1 MLWGISPDTGS
12 VSVQE
17 ELEQLARNTLTDII
31 ALRIKLGEST
41 SDHIGLLVA
50 SREKIE
56 AEVADEVYTTI
67 KTKRVSGTSPWV
79 AELRK
84 SEAQLL
90 SVLRLLHEVSGNQD
104 GQDIRRVRIQT
115 AREVARL
122 MKAYPG
128 ISIDEVAAEVSKR
141 AS

>member
-31 ALRIKLGEST
+31 ALRIKLGEET
-41 SDHIGLLVA
+41 SAHIGLLVA
-50 SREKIE
+50 SRERVS
-56 AEVADEVYTTI
+56 AEVADDVYTTI
-67 KTKRVSGTSPWV
+67 KTKRIAGTSPWV